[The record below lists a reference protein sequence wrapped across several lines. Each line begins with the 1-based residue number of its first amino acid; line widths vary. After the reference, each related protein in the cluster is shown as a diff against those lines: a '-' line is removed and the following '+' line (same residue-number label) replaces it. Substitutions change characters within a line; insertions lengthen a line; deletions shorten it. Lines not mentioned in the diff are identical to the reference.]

1 MEPKRVSFPAATKDK
16 PYGIAHIT
24 MAMITGSAMGPKFS
38 DAVAGFFAAKQR
50 YPDTA
55 LIGQS
60 EHLYRMTFRLF
71 EQFTYNPPVASIDR
85 GVADAFL
92 AAIERLP
99 ANWGKS
105 KGARDK
111 TLTEV
116 LEQSANAETF
126 ISNKTV
132 NRHISALSS
141 LFKWL
146 QHNKAKFELQG
157 DNPFSNQWREEASI
171 DAMQWL
177 PYNIEELNK
186 LFDGEPPSELR
197 WIMLVALFTGM
208 RLNEICQ
215 LHKEDLR
222 REEGIWYLNVGN
234 EYEGQ
239 RVKSETGFRRV
250 PIHSELLTA
259 GLVDYQQSLANGQR
273 WPGLKPGGADRKL
286 SWYVTRQFTAYCRKV
301 GIKRARVNFH
311 SLRKN
316 FVTCLDNADGVS
328 QADVA
333 AIVGH
338 ERGFTLDRYSEGR
351 GLPGLQ
357 QIVEQVKYTGLRLS
371 HRYAS

>member
-1 MEPKRVSFPAATKDK
+1 
-16 PYGIAHIT
+16 
-24 MAMITGSAMGPKFS
+24 
-38 DAVAGFFAAKQR
+38 
-50 YPDTA
+50 
-55 LIGQS
+55 
-60 EHLYRMTFRLF
+60 
-71 EQFTYNPPVASIDR
+71 
-85 GVADAFL
+85 
-92 AAIERLP
+92 
-99 ANWGKS
+99 
-105 KGARDK
+105 
-111 TLTEV
+111 V

-171 DAMQWL
+171 DATQWL

-215 LHKEDLR
+215 LHKEDVR

-259 GLVDYQQSLANGQR
+259 GLVDYQQSLANGQL

-286 SWYVTRQFTAYCRKV
+286 SWYVTRQFTAYRRKV
-301 GIKRARVNFH
+301 GIKSARVNFH